1 MGRFP
6 LNHRIRGKV
15 LFFRLALCEIV
26 LTLHSPYSPALQPLV
41 HSGGSNGKDPAWA
54 AVESSAFFIRDENT
68 GSEII
73 VFGDIEPDSI
83 SMEPR
88 NRLVWEVAAPKVASG
103 TLRAIFIECSYTDS
117 VDDNSLYGHL
127 CPRHLIAELET
138 LASKVLDSQ
147 KPHRSSVGGK
157 RKRQDSESVND
168 ERSPISPKT
177 KRVGS
182 SGTRKSSTRTRTPP
196 SRRSLRRSGQSNS
209 GDPTGAEVPDLV
221 YDEQQT
227 PSIPDPLDDGDDGV
241 DADDP
246 SMQGNILWAEATRLP
261 LAGLSVYIIHVKDT
275 LTDGPPPGNR
285 ILQELRTQGEAAG
298 LGCEFYVPKSGEGVW
313 I

>member
-1 MGRFP
+1 M
-6 LNHRIRGKV
+6 
-15 LFFRLALCEIV
+15 
-26 LTLHSPYSPALQPLV
+26 QPLL
-41 HSGGSNGKDPAWA
+41 HPGGSNGKDSNWA
-54 AVESSAFFIRDENT
+54 AVESSAFFLRDDNT

-73 VFGDIEPDSI
+73 VFGDIEPDSV
-83 SMEPR
+83 SLEPR
-88 NRLVWEVAAPKVASG
+88 NRLVWEVAAPKIASG
-103 TLRAIFIECSYTDS
+103 VLRAIFIECSYNDS

-138 LASKVLDSQ
+138 LASKVLDTQ
-147 KPHRSSVGGK
+147 KPGRSSVGGK
-157 RKRQDSESVND
+157 RKRQDSESAND
-168 ERSPISPKT
+168 DRPVSPKS

-182 SGTRKSSTRTRTPP
+182 VGARKSSARARTPP
-196 SRRSLRRSGQSNS
+196 SRRSRRRSGQSNS
-209 GDPTGAEVPDLV
+209 GEAAGAEVPELV

-241 DADDP
+241 DQDDANA
-246 SMQGNILWAEATRLP
+246 QGNILWAVSTPLP

-285 ILQELRTQGEAAG
+285 ILQELRCQGEAAG
-298 LGCEFYVPKSGEGVW
+298 LGCEFYVPKSGEGIW